1 MKTSYN
7 PTKSIVETMN
17 EVRENFKKRYGRL
30 LNPSTNL
37 YGCNLQHGSI
47 HQLNQ

>member
-17 EVRENFKKRYGRL
+17 EARENFKKRYGRL
-30 LNPSTNL
+30 FT
-37 YGCNLQHGSI
+37 Y
-47 HQLNQ
+47 